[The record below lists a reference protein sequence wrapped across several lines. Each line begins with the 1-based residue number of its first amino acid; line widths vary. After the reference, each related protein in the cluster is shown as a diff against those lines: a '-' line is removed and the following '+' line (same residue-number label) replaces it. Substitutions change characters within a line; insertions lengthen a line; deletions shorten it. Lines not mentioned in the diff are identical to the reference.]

1 MKVIEITLSKGRKV
15 NIGNYE
21 SRDYFVSV
29 KVDPFS
35 VPTDYYGETI
45 KDYFAKIE
53 ADIEAEIA
61 RDRLRDQ
68 DVE

>member
-15 NIGNYE
+15 NLGNYE

-35 VPTDYYGETI
+35 VPTDYYGEMI